1 MYSNCLKRVFDF
13 IGSLGAM
20 PILLF
25 AIVVL
30 SPLIYLDDR
39 GPVFYR
45 ASRQGKNGQ
54 LFTMYKFRSMK
65 VNSPDLRN
73 EDGSTYNSKKDPRV
87 TRMGRILRKTSLDEL
102 PQLLNVLKGD
112 MSFVGPRPTLP
123 GKKSAPVMDEKRR
136 KRLEVRPGITGYSQA
151 YFRNSIG
158 QEEKFEHDAY
168 YADNVTFLF
177 DVKIL
182 FKTALSVVKSENV
195 FVE

>member
-65 VNSPDLRN
+65 VHSPDLRN
-73 EDGSTYNSKKDPRV
+73 EDGSTYNSKKDPRA

-123 GKKSAPVMDEKRR
+123 GKKS
-136 KRLEVRPGITGYSQA
+136 
-151 YFRNSIG
+151 FR
-158 QEEKFEHDAY
+158 D
-168 YADNVTFLF
+168 
-177 DVKIL
+177 
-182 FKTALSVVKSENV
+182 
-195 FVE
+195 